1 MLNRTFKFSLILG
14 LLTVC
19 LSSCSPETQQMWKEV
34 IVESARDSI
43 RYHYGTPQSVSD
55 VSWDWDYLSN
65 GQWRCRGIQTGQF
78 SDDEYCANEFVDDD
92 RWPNYQSKLHI
103 TLSWSTHHQPC
114 TQLPGTSWACYNI
127 ANTTAKKTMS
137 MMSSIISR
145 VSPQGERLML

>member
-1 MLNRTFKFSLILG
+1 MLNKTLKLNLILG
-14 LLTVC
+14 FLTVC

-92 RWPNYQSKLHI
+92 RWPNY
-103 TLSWSTHHQPC
+103 
-114 TQLPGTSWACYNI
+114 
-127 ANTTAKKTMS
+127 
-137 MMSSIISR
+137 
-145 VSPQGERLML
+145 